1 MILTAARR
9 ALGAV
14 SAARPY
20 ASAVVEGERDAQGGG
35 ALALGEGD
43 PVLTERLGERLGLI
57 WSRVARPLDE
67 LVVVVVGRRSDVP
80 RAAEGLAARK
90 AAGGRMLAVLV
101 GTRAERRAWEP
112 VFLAHPG
119 VELDDLAQVS
129 SLDGPGGRA
138 AEQAIVV
145 ALGDELLAAARRHP
159 GLRDAVA
166 DGVVRRASRRAAVV
180 AALPLAQSDFLVI
193 GTLQIGMVGSIGA
206 IYEREVDAEAVLQ
219 AVGVLGAGLG
229 WRALARAG
237 GGLLP
242 PLAPAV
248 RAGIAYSTTRALGE
262 LAHARISGGRPLVAR
277 IPASARSTVDRV
289 IQRLPGPL
297 GLAGT
302 HEGSSG

>member
-1 MILTAARR
+1 MIVTAARR

-14 SAARPY
+14 STIRPY
-20 ASAVVEGERDAQGGG
+20 ASAVVDADRAAHHGG

-43 PVLTERLGERLGLI
+43 PALTERLGERLGLI

-67 LVVVVVGRRSDVP
+67 LVVVVVGPRSDAH
-80 RAAEGLAARK
+80 RTAEELAARK

-101 GTRAERRAWEP
+101 GTRVERRAWER

-129 SLDGPGGRA
+129 SLDGLGGRA

-145 ALGDELLAAARRHP
+145 ALGDEAVAAGRRHP
-159 GLRDAVA
+159 ALREAVA
-166 DGVVRRASRRAAVV
+166 DGIVRRSARRAAVV
-180 AALPLAQSDFLVI
+180 AALPLAQSDFLII
-193 GTLQIGMVGSIGA
+193 GTLQIGMVGGIGA
-206 IYEREVDAEAVLQ
+206 IYDREVEAEAVLQ

-248 RAGIAYSTTRALGE
+248 QAGVAYSTTRALGE

-277 IPASARSTVDRV
+277 IPASARSAVDRV

-297 GLAGT
+297 GIAGT